1 MRVCM
6 CVGGGGREGSGKVRA
21 RVTSEHLQWST
32 RRLVVSA
39 SGSSHELG
47 SGENWGKES
56 SRGRDQSR
64 TSLQVWGLIR
74 ELHLLT
80 DTENS
85 AELGV
90 RDGGC

>member
-1 MRVCM
+1 M
-6 CVGGGGREGSGKVRA
+6 
-21 RVTSEHLQWST
+21 
-32 RRLVVSA
+32 SA

-80 DTENS
+80 DIENS
-85 AELGV
+85 GELGV
-90 RDGGC
+90 RDGGY